1 MKKTLFPLISLF
13 LIIFIIINLDFYK
26 LLCFLENTSWKLLF
40 LAFIFYI
47 LSFALRAFRWKLMI
61 NTVPFSR
68 LFSVVAIHTLS
79 NNIYPARTGEFSFL
93 YLLKEFNKEKLL
105 SMLFL
110 ARFMDIICIGII
122 FTLSVAFL
130 AMNRVYWLLFPMTI
144 SVIVLLSLFLVILE
158 KFIPEKGIFIKV
170 KDFFLNT
177 KEAFFSLKAY
187 VFSVFIASFFIW
199 IIKYIAFYFIALSV
213 FKSFGIEVSF
223 WQTVFGVSFSEL
235 TTVLPVHS
243 IGGYGTFE
251 AGWTGAYI
259 ILGFERKIA
268 VTSGFIFH
276 TLLLLFSIILGLPFL
291 IRYKFHE

>member
-1 MKKTLFPLISLF
+1 MKKTLFPFISLF

-61 NTVPFSR
+61 NSVPFSR

-291 IRYKFHE
+291 ICYKFHE